1 MTLRSLTFPVV
12 VLTHCL
18 LDSIERVLMNCIA
31 QVMDTPG
38 LLHRPIVQLN
48 AMELLT
54 LATVQHIPSAIIFVT
69 DCTGSAGPKSS
80 LEDQIQ
86 VRQLVKQT
94 AEARPQWDPSMWLD
108 VISKVDLSPVD
119 GHAENHLNEQADL
132 GAIPMS
138 CKQGE
143 EIGTDRVAEWIKTVV
158 GQSSVL
164 REGDDDNS
172 KLNQIVES

>member
-1 MTLRSLTFPVV
+1 MTLRSLAFAVV
-12 VLTHCL
+12 VLTRCL
-18 LDSIERVLMNCIA
+18 LDSSERVLMSCIA

-119 GHAENHLNEQADL
+119 GHAENYLNAQADL

-138 CKQGE
+138 CNHN
-143 EIGTDRVAEWIKTVV
+143 R
-158 GQSSVL
+158 SL
-164 REGDDDNS
+164 FFRS
-172 KLNQIVES
+172 KSYIVHDSY